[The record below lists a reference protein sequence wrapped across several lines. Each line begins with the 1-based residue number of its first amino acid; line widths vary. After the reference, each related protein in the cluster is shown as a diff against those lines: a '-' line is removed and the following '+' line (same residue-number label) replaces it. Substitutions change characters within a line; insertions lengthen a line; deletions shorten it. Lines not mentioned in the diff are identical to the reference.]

1 MAEIRSAAEK
11 GSLLISSMQ
20 IKLFS
25 KGEERGGYNATIK
38 STLPYIKSDIP
49 IVIFFSCSFVSF
61 TAVGEDGL
69 SLSLIREQEF

>member
-1 MAEIRSAAEK
+1 MAEIRSAVQK

-38 STLPYIKSDIP
+38 STCP
-49 IVIFFSCSFVSF
+49 FVSF